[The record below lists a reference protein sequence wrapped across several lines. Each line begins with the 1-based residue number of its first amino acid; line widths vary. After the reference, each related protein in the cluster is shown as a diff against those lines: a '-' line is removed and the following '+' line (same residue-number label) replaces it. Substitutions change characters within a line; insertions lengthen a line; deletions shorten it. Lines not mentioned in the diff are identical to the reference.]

1 MNKFLLTDDM
11 LSNPLNIGGQTSDLY
26 RLTDGSLLKV
36 FKDDFLDLAISRG
49 VSLEKKILDSEFL
62 KSSYRINLP
71 TGSYYDKDGKFKA
84 YGINEVCGVN
94 LHSYMMGLTSCEK
107 LDLNNQALIYS
118 SLESVV
124 RNNPTIVF
132 PDLCTRENFIM
143 NNDFDITAIDF
154 DGLQFGN
161 NHVLGMSDMLGNYA
175 QYENLKYMTHDGFF
189 TKNLDK
195 KSLIYLYFLNTFNI
209 KLTAVDY
216 VNDPDEKIRLL
227 CQIFMAIGLDD
238 HSVVDKVWKIYCN
251 DQENEYLG
259 EDVFRLADRY
269 KLVNIPELVSDDGV
283 AVNCLIKK

>member
-36 FKDDFLDLAISRG
+36 FKDDFLDLAVSRG

-84 YGINEVCGVN
+84 YSINEVCGAN

-132 PDLCTRENFIM
+132 PDLCTRENFII

-175 QYENLKYMTHDGFF
+175 QYDNLKYMTHDGFF

-195 KSLIYLYFLNTFNI
+195 KSLIYLYFLNTFHI

>member
-36 FKDDFLDLAISRG
+36 FKDDFLDLAVSRG

-62 KSSYRINLP
+62 ESSYRINLP

-132 PDLCTRENFIM
+132 PDLCTRENFII

-175 QYENLKYMTHDGFF
+175 QYDNLKYMTHDGFF

-195 KSLIYLYFLNTFNI
+195 KSLIYLYFLNTFHI

>member
-36 FKDDFLDLAISRG
+36 FKDDFLDLAVSRG

-71 TGSYYDKDGKFKA
+71 TGAYYDKDGKFKA
-84 YGINEVCGVN
+84 YGINEVCGAN
-94 LHSYMMGLTSCEK
+94 LHSYMMGLTNDEK

-124 RNNPTIVF
+124 RNNSTVVF
-132 PDLCTRENFIM
+132 PDMCTRENFII

-161 NHVLGMSDMLGNYA
+161 NHVLGMSNMLGNYA
-175 QYENLKYMTHDGFF
+175 QYDNLKYMTDDGFF

-195 KSLIYLYFLNTFNI
+195 KSLIYLYFLNTFHI

-238 HSVVDKVWKIYCN
+238 RSVIDKVWKVYSN
-251 DQENEYLG
+251 ESDNEYLG
-259 EDVFRLADRY
+259 DDVFRLADRY
-269 KLVNIPELVSDDGV
+269 SLASTSDIVSNEGVPIHYLV
-283 AVNCLIKK
+283 KK